1 MNPRVVEEL
10 SRAFGSAEFP
20 SRPAGS
26 ASGTVL
32 HRTIEQMEVANIDAE
47 IREKMAECEDC
58 ETKEEV
64 QKLETEVTVLRTKKD
79 KLKEKV
85 QREDQ
90 VTKAKAK
97 AAPKLTAEN
106 LNDQSWHDSRYYQA
120 VKAGA
125 SHSLAW
131 SQERKRRKAT
141 LHRQQGVADRAAE
154 RIKMDKEWREEF
166 DSRSVKEE
174 EFDREEDNA
183 IETEAAQEMD
193 DGMVRVSKQSAWL
206 EESSRSTSL
215 TDSSSL
221 RGRIGSS
228 ARKKCPSSS
237 RRPRM
242 MSCE

>member
-1 MNPRVVEEL
+1 
-10 SRAFGSAEFP
+10 
-20 SRPAGS
+20 
-26 ASGTVL
+26 
-32 HRTIEQMEVANIDAE
+32 
-47 IREKMAECEDC
+47 
-58 ETKEEV
+58 
-64 QKLETEVTVLRTKKD
+64 
-79 KLKEKV
+79 
-85 QREDQ
+85 
-90 VTKAKAK
+90 
-97 AAPKLTAEN
+97 
-106 LNDQSWHDSRYYQA
+106 
-120 VKAGA
+120 
-125 SHSLAW
+125 
-131 SQERKRRKAT
+131 
-141 LHRQQGVADRAAE
+141 
-154 RIKMDKEWREEF
+154 MDKEWREEF